1 MWKSLAATGFAGAF
15 LAMAVTPSAAID
27 EQFAL
32 TGVISLPD
40 AQTLSSFDISFVD
53 PQAHALGI
61 AASRVVGSGGPFGTV
76 IIVNTDEDVVTAE
89 LRASPPFVG
98 NCTFNKPA
106 PQPSINGPNGVIII
120 TKGRNTEVWAAD
132 GPVFSTPC
140 MATTPLATPSTVK
153 VLDLNSGATIAV
165 IPTGTGA
172 GTKTPG
178 IRRADELCY
187 NPRSH
192 VVLVANN
199 DPLDSFITFIDA
211 GTFNVIERIRFDGT
225 DPNGDNILANGIEQC
240 VFNPRDGKFYLAF
253 PATGTAAA
261 SKPGVI
267 VRISAAAPF
276 KVEKVIADFSKAPW
290 NTTACTGSAGMA
302 AGPAGQLALSCGLI
316 INDNGAIVAY
326 FPSEG
331 NSDEMWYNSGNNHYY
346 LAVSTC
352 KQTVTTTACLGVID
366 AGPPPS
372 ADTVAGTAPGS
383 HSVAADLRT
392 NQVFVPIR
400 GNVEVPIPPPPA
412 PPPAL
417 GKLCSTGKD
426 VFGNAGSDALGC
438 IAIYAAP
445 SDQDDHAVRTHN
457 WGRRDNQ

>member
-1 MWKSLAATGFAGAF
+1 MWKSLTATGFAGAF
-15 LAMAVTPSAAID
+15 LAMAVTQSAAID

-76 IIVNTDEDVVTAE
+76 IIVNTDEDVVTQE
-89 LRASPPFVG
+89 LHASPPFVG
-98 NCTFNKPA
+98 NCTFGKPA
-106 PQPSINGPNGVIII
+106 PQPSINGPNGVILIAQ
-120 TKGRNTEVWAAD
+120 GGNTEVWAAD

-140 MATTPLATPSTVK
+140 NAATALATPSTVK

-211 GTFNVIERIRFDGT
+211 GTFQVIQRTRFDGT
-225 DPNGDNILANGIEQC
+225 DPNGLNILANGIEQC
-240 VFNPRDGKFYLAF
+240 VFNPRDGDFYLAI

-267 VRISAAAPF
+267 VRFSAKAPF
-276 KVEKVIADFSKAPW
+276 TAKVIADFSKAPL

-302 AGPAGQLALSCGLI
+302 VGPAGQLGLSCGLI

-331 NSDEMWYNSGNNHYY
+331 NSDEMWYNSGNNHYF

-352 KQTVTTTACLGVID
+352 KQTVTTTGCLGVID

-400 GNVEVPIPPPPA
+400 GNAEVA
-412 PPPAL
+412 PPGPFGAV
-417 GKLCSTGKD
+417 CSKGKD
-426 VFGNAGSDALGC
+426 VFGLAGSDALGC
-438 IAIYAAP
+438 IAIYTAP
-445 SDQDDHAVRTHN
+445 SDEDDVAVRTHH
-457 WGRRDNQ
+457 WGRRDIQ

>member
-1 MWKSLAATGFAGAF
+1 MWKNLTATGFAGAC
-15 LAMAVTPSAAID
+15 LAMAMTPSLAVD

-32 TGVISLPD
+32 TGIIQMPD
-40 AQTLSSFDISFVD
+40 AQELFSFDISFVN
-53 PQAHALGI
+53 PQVNALAI
-61 AASRVVGSGGPFGTV
+61 AASRVAGSGGPFGTV
-76 IIVNTDEDVVTAE
+76 IIVNPRENVVTAE
-89 LRASPPFVG
+89 LQASPPFVG
-98 NCTFNKPA
+98 NCTPPPLPRGNF
-106 PQPSINGPNGVIII
+106 SGPNGVIIVA
-120 TKGRNTEVWAAD
+120 KGGGNAHVWAAD

-165 IPTGTGA
+165 IPTGTGV

-187 NPRSH
+187 SPKSK
-192 VVLVANN
+192 VVLVAND
-199 DPLDSFITFIDA
+199 DPLDNFITFIDED
-211 GTFNVIERIRFDGT
+211 TFGVIERIRFDGT

-240 VFNPRDGKFYLAF
+240 VFNPRDGKFYLTI

-267 VRISAAAPF
+267 VRISGKAPF
-276 KVEKVIADFSKAPW
+276 KVEKVIADFSKAPL
-290 NTTACTGSAGMA
+290 NTTGCTGSSGMA
-302 AGPAGQLALSCGLI
+302 AGPAGQLGLSCGLI
-316 INDNGAIVAY
+316 INDNGAIVAN

-331 NSDEMWYNSGNNHYY
+331 NSDEMWYNTGNNHYF

-352 KQTVTTTACLGVID
+352 KQTVTTTGCLGVID

-383 HSVAADLRT
+383 HSVAVDARS

-400 GNVEVPIPPPPA
+400 GNTGQA
-412 PPPAL
+412 PGPL
-417 GKLCSTGKD
+417 GTTCSKGKD
-426 VFGNAGSDALGC
+426 VFGLAGSDALGC
-438 IAIYAAP
+438 IAIYGAP
-445 SDQDDHAVRTHN
+445 SDQDDHAVRTHRA
-457 WGRRDNQ
+457 GRRDDVN